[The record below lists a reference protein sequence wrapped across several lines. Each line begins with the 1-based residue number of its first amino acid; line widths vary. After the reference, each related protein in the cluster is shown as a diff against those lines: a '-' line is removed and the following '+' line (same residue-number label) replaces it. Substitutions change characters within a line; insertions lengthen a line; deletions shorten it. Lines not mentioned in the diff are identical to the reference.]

1 MFLDMSTISIKFLS
15 GKEISLM
22 KMRLTKKLPMFKN
35 LWIKSWN
42 VIGAAKIQLINSIL
56 SFRMKYMVMKVMSF
70 MNTSE
75 HYML

>member
-35 LWIKSWN
+35 LLIKSWN

-56 SFRMKYMVMKVMSF
+56 SFRMKYMIIVWKFNFKSDGSMTV
-70 MNTSE
+70 
-75 HYML
+75 